1 MLSDSEKKSKI
12 QDEWRLS
19 QETDHF
25 VSFYSGLLK
34 TLNMQ
39 VLVPDSYLLVPDSY
53 LFKSNYSNPWETCS
67 SLPGINFSAW
77 RRRGRGKGKP

>member
-1 MLSDSEKKSKI
+1 MLSDSEQKSKI

-39 VLVPDSYLLVPDSY
+39 VLVPVSY
-53 LFKSNYSNPWETCS
+53 LFKSYYSNPWETCS

-77 RRRGRGKGKP
+77 RRRGRGKP

>member
-1 MLSDSEKKSKI
+1 MLSDSEQKSKI

-39 VLVPDSYLLVPDSY
+39 VLVPVSYLSV
-53 LFKSNYSNPWETCS
+53 
-67 SLPGINFSAW
+67 
-77 RRRGRGKGKP
+77 

>member
-1 MLSDSEKKSKI
+1 MFSDREKKSKI

-34 TLNMQ
+34 TLYAS
-39 VLVPDSYLLVPDSY
+39 VS
-53 LFKSNYSNPWETCS
+53 T
-67 SLPGINFSAW
+67 
-77 RRRGRGKGKP
+77 

>member
-39 VLVPDSYLLVPDSY
+39 VLVPDSYL
-53 LFKSNYSNPWETCS
+53 FKSNFSNPWETCS

>member
-25 VSFYSGLLK
+25 A
-34 TLNMQ
+34 LNMQ
-39 VLVPDSYLLVPDSY
+39 VLVPVSYLSV
-53 LFKSNYSNPWETCS
+53 
-67 SLPGINFSAW
+67 
-77 RRRGRGKGKP
+77 